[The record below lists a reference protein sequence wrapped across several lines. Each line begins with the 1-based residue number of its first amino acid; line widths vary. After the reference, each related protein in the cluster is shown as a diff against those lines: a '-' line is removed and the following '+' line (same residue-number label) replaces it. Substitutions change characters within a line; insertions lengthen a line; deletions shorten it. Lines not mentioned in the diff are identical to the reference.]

1 MTSPEDKFT
10 RERVITLRRW
20 TDSLISFRLTR
31 HRGFRFVAGQFARL
45 GVIDE
50 EGQTIWRAFSMV
62 SAPYDEHLEFF
73 AIAVPGGAFSA
84 RLCQLAV
91 GDEIQV
97 DKQAFGFLTTDR
109 FQPGQD
115 LWMLATGTGLAPFL
129 SILQEP
135 GIWEDY
141 AHVVLVHSVRT
152 VAELSYQAELAALDQ
167 HPLIGGQAR
176 KLIYLPVVTRE
187 PAPAVLD
194 ERLARPSGTRTVPD
208 PRIPVLIASGALER
222 RAGLR
227 LTPDDARVMICGNPD
242 MVRDTRNQL
251 KTLGF
256 ALARRAEPGQYAVE
270 NAF

>member
-1 MTSPEDKFT
+1 MNTPEQKFT
-10 RERVITLRRW
+10 REHVISLRRW
-20 TDSLISFRLTR
+20 TDNLISFRLTR

-45 GVIDE
+45 GLTSDE
-50 EGQTIWRAFSMV
+50 GKAVWRAFSMV

-73 AIAVPGGAFSA
+73 AIAVPGGEFSGMLA
-84 RLCQLAV
+84 RLAV
-91 GDEIQV
+91 GDEVLV

-109 FQPGQD
+109 FKPGQD
-115 LWMLATGTGLAPFL
+115 LWLLATGTGLAPFL

-135 GIWEDY
+135 GIWDDY

-152 VAELSYQAELAALDQ
+152 AAELTYRDELSGLDQ
-167 HPLIGGQAR
+167 HPLVGERAS

-187 PAPAVLD
+187 PHPGALD
-194 ERLARPSGTRTVPD
+194 A
-208 PRIPVLIASGALER
+208 RIPALIASGELAR
-222 RAGLR
+222 HAGLR
-227 LTPDDARVMICGNPD
+227 LTPEDARVMICGNPD

-251 KTLGF
+251 KEMGF